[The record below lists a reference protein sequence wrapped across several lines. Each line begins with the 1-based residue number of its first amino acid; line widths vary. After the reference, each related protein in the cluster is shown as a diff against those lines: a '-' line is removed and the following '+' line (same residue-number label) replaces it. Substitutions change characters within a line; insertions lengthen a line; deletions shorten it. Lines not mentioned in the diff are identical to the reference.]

1 MSLYIT
7 SLNSGSNGNCYYIG
21 NDKEAVLVDVGI
33 SCREVE
39 KRMAR
44 LNLSLLKV
52 KAIFISHE
60 HSDHIKGVQIF
71 SKKYQVPVYI
81 TDSTLNNSRL
91 FLEKKLIHSFIKYY
105 PISIGELTI
114 TAFPKRHDAADP
126 YSFIIEGN
134 GVKIGV
140 LTDIGSACNHVEEN
154 FRQCHAAFLE
164 ANYDEQLLN
173 TGNYPYHLKER
184 IKSNKGH
191 LSNLQALDLFI
202 NHKHESMSH
211 VILSHLSK
219 DNNCPLI
226 VKDLFTKHAQETK
239 VIVASRLQETEV
251 FYISQNR
258 VNESNSQ
265 KLQTSLF

>member
-1 MSLYIT
+1 MSLFIT

-21 NDKEAVLVDVGI
+21 NHKEAVLVDVGI

-39 KRMAR
+39 KRMAN
-44 LNLSLLKV
+44 LNLSPQKV

-60 HSDHIKGVQIF
+60 HSDHIKGVQAF
-71 SKKYQVPVYI
+71 SKKHQVPVYI
-81 TDSTLNNSRL
+81 TDCTLNNSRL
-91 FLEKKLIHSFIKYY
+91 FLEKKLINCFIKYS
-105 PISIGELTI
+105 PISIGELNI

-126 YSFIIEGN
+126 YSFIVEGN
-134 GVKIGV
+134 GIKIGV
-140 LTDIGSACNHVEEN
+140 LTDIGSACNDVEEN
-154 FRQCHAAFLE
+154 FGQCHAAFLE

-211 VILSHLSK
+211 IILSHLSK
-219 DNNCPLI
+219 DNNCPMI
-226 VKDLFTKHAQETK
+226 VKDLFTKHAQKTKVIIASRIQETK
-239 VIVASRLQETEV
+239 VFEINLQ
-251 FYISQNR
+251 
-258 VNESNSQ
+258 
-265 KLQTSLF
+265 

>member
-1 MSLYIT
+1 
-7 SLNSGSNGNCYYIG
+7 
-21 NDKEAVLVDVGI
+21 
-33 SCREVE
+33 
-39 KRMAR
+39 
-44 LNLSLLKV
+44 
-52 KAIFISHE
+52 
-60 HSDHIKGVQIF
+60 VQVF
-71 SKKYQVPVYI
+71 SKKHQIPVYI

-91 FLEKKLIHSFIKYY
+91 FLEKKLINSFIKYY

-126 YSFIIEGN
+126 YSFIVEGN
-134 GVKIGV
+134 GIKIGV
-140 LTDIGSACNHVEEN
+140 LTDIGSACNHVEDN

-202 NHKHESMSH
+202 NHKHELMSH

-219 DNNCPLI
+219 DNNCPMI

-251 FYISQNR
+251 FHITKKR
-258 VNESNSQ
+258 VNEIKSQ
-265 KLQTSLF
+265 KLQTFLF

>member
-1 MSLYIT
+1 MSLFIT

-21 NDKEAVLVDVGI
+21 NSKEAVLVDIGI

-39 KRMAR
+39 KRMSR
-44 LNLSLLKV
+44 LNLSPQKV

-60 HSDHIKGVQIF
+60 HSDHIKGVQLF
-71 SKKYQVPVYI
+71 SKKYQIPVYI
-81 TDSTLNNSRL
+81 TDATLNNSRL
-91 FLEKKLIHSFIKYY
+91 FLERAMIHSFIKYS
-105 PISIGELTI
+105 PISIGELII
-114 TAFPKRHDAADP
+114 TAFPKLHDAADP

-140 LTDIGSACNHVEEN
+140 FTDIGSACHHVEEN
-154 FRQCHAAFLE
+154 FRQCDAAFLE
-164 ANYDEQLLN
+164 ANYDEQLLQN
-173 TGNYPYHLKER
+173 GHYPYHLKER

-219 DNNCPLI
+219 DNNCPMI
-226 VKDLFTKHAQETK
+226 VRDLFTIHAKETK
-239 VIVASRLQETEV
+239 VIVASRLQETSV
-251 FYISQNR
+251 FEINI
-258 VNESNSQ
+258 Q
-265 KLQTSLF
+265 KKRD

>member
-1 MSLYIT
+1 MSLFIT

-21 NDKEAVLVDVGI
+21 NDKEAVLVDIGI

-60 HSDHIKGVQIF
+60 HTDHIKGVQVF
-71 SKKYQVPVYI
+71 SKKHQIPVYI

-91 FLEKKLIHSFIKYY
+91 FLEKKLINSFIKYY
-105 PISIGELTI
+105 PISIGALTI

-126 YSFIIEGN
+126 YSFIVEGN
-134 GVKIGV
+134 GIKIGV

-173 TGNYPYHLKER
+173 TGKPVPTLQPILPEVERDLQVFFLDSQGEMRISEEKGLFGIGVHITPFDKLLQERHLAMVDQPHR
-184 IKSNKGH
+184 RSV
-191 LSNLQALDLFI
+191 L
-202 NHKHESMSH
+202 
-211 VILSHLSK
+211 
-219 DNNCPLI
+219 
-226 VKDLFTKHAQETK
+226 VKDIFGAVLLLPA
-239 VIVASRLQETEV
+239 VMV
-251 FYISQNR
+251 
-258 VNESNSQ
+258 
-265 KLQTSLF
+265 